1 MENAHLY
8 VYVNFQGS
16 PLSPEWGM
24 LSPALQRVLPSL
36 AKDGNER
43 KFIETGVG
51 EDGWVDS

>member
-1 MENAHLY
+1 
-8 VYVNFQGS
+8 
-16 PLSPEWGM
+16 M
-24 LSPALQRVLPSL
+24 LNSALQRVLPSL